1 MWKCCE
7 IDTKVSAALLAWNV
21 LAKSRSDINRQAS
34 TNMAG
39 KKIICI
45 EDDRETAT
53 LIAEELNERGFEVIL
68 AYDGREGLAAILQT
82 DPDLVVSDICMPLMS
97 GFEVLEQLTIHAP
110 RPRRIPPFIFL
121 TALTDRDFKLKG
133 RKLGVDDYL
142 TKPVDFDSLARIIV
156 KRLAAARPA
165 GLRRARD
172 DIEILSRS
180 HPVRATRPE
189 QLS

>member
-1 MWKCCE
+1 MERARK
-7 IDTKVSAALLAWNV
+7 IQIGHQSTSA
-21 LAKSRSDINRQAS
+21 S
-34 TNMAG
+34 MAR

-45 EDDRETAT
+45 EDDRETAA
-53 LIAEELNERGFEVIL
+53 LIAEELNELGFEVVL

-97 GFEVLEQLTIHAP
+97 GFEVLERLTTHAP

-121 TALTDRDFKLKG
+121 TALTDRGFKLKAQ
-133 RKLGVDDYL
+133 KLGVDDYI
-142 TKPVDFDSLARIIV
+142 TKPADFDALARIIAE
-156 KRLAAARPA
+156 RLSAARPA
-165 GLRRARD
+165 GPRRARD

-180 HPVRATRPE
+180 PVRATLPE

>member
-1 MWKCCE
+1 
-7 IDTKVSAALLAWNV
+7 
-21 LAKSRSDINRQAS
+21 
-34 TNMAG
+34 MAG